1 MLFLEQLPLYNQKN
15 FTVSADLRD
24 LIQYSYISYNNIYY
38 QAILQSLI
46 LDLLFDV
53 LFAFVFRSV
62 E

>member
-1 MLFLEQLPLYNQKN
+1 MLFLEQLPLYNKKN

-24 LIQYSYISYNNIYY
+24 LIQYFYIPYNIYY

-46 LDLLFDV
+46 LDLLFDG